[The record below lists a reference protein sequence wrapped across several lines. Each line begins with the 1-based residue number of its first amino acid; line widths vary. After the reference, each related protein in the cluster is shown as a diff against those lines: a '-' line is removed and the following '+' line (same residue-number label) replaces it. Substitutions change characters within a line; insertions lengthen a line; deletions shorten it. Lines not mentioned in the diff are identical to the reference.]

1 MNEFERL
8 KQTYFEECDV
18 LLEDLDRGLGQ
29 LQAGET
35 GADLLNAVF
44 RAVHSIKGG
53 AGAFGLRMLVGFAD
67 AYETVLGRLRDGRL
81 PAGPQVTDIL
91 IRAGDMLATLVA
103 AETGGPAGDAAREA
117 QIRAALVGL
126 LGEDGIAPPAAE
138 PDFDLAT
145 ELAEEAPAS
154 GGRSYVIHFTP
165 TAETYASGS
174 DPLPIIRELK
184 RLGGVQVEADMT
196 ALPALDAMAPDAS
209 YLSWTIQLETTADLS
224 EIRDAFAFVEE
235 SSEIIIEPVGGDEP
249 DPAPPSPPPPSP
261 QATAPAPPPA
271 ASPPAESPRAPSPA
285 PPPAAPAGEPAK
297 PGGRAPARESQGSIR
312 VDLEKIERLLS
323 MVGELA
329 IAQATMAQQAG
340 GLPGA
345 FATLRQSIDD
355 LSRHTREL
363 QESVMSIRA
372 QPIRAVFQR
381 IPRLVREVAI
391 ESGKSVALTID
402 GEDTEID
409 KTVVERLYDPLVHL
423 LRNGIDHGIE
433 TPDERIAAGKPPQGT
448 IHLSAEQRSG
458 RILIQV
464 SDDGRGINRKKV
476 LARAQE
482 RGLVPRDAVLSD
494 EEIDDLIFLP
504 GFSTAEKITTISG
517 RGVGMDAVRHD
528 VSQLGGRVMIR
539 SEPGKGSAFILILPL
554 TLAVM
559 DGMLVRV
566 GQETYVV
573 PLANVI
579 ESLRPEPETLRTLM
593 NVGEVL
599 AMRGEYLRIAPV
611 GRLFGI
617 RGAVED
623 PARGLILL
631 AEAEDGRRL
640 GLVVDDVMGQQ
651 QVVVKSVE
659 ANYGRLQGVAAA
671 TILGNGRVSLI
682 LDVAGIYRLLEQERS
697 HKYQRSN
704 ERAYRVSTE

>member
-18 LLEDLDRGLGQ
+18 LLEELDRGLGA
-29 LQAGET
+29 LQGGES
-35 GADLLNAVF
+35 GVDLLNAVF

-53 AGAFGLRMLVGFAD
+53 AGAFGLKMVVGFAD

-91 IRAGDMLATLVA
+91 VRAGDMLAALVA
-103 AETGGPAGDAAREA
+103 AETGGPPGDAAREA
-117 QIRAALVGL
+117 QIRAALIGL
-126 LGEDGIAPPAAE
+126 LGEDGAAAPADDSA
-138 PDFDLAT
+138 FDLAAD
-145 ELAEEAPAS
+145 LADDSAEGGQGS

-184 RLGGVQVEADMT
+184 RMGGVQVEADMT
-196 ALPALDAMAPDAS
+196 ALPALDAMAPDGS
-209 YLSWTIQLETTADLS
+209 YLSWTIQLETAADIA
-224 EIRDAFAFVEE
+224 EIREAFAFVED
-235 SSEIIIEPVGGDEP
+235 SSEILIEALGDEP
-249 DPAPPSPPPPSP
+249 DPTPETPLPSSP
-261 QATAPAPPPA
+261 TPPPA
-271 ASPPAESPRAPSPA
+271 SLPAPAAIAQPPAPDA
-285 PPPAAPAGEPAK
+285 PPAEPAK
-297 PGGRAPARESQGSIR
+297 PAGGRAPGRDSQGSIR

-381 IPRLVREVAI
+381 IPRLVREVAT
-391 ESGKSVALTID
+391 ESGKSIALTIE
-402 GEDTEID
+402 GEETEID

-433 TPDERIAAGKPPQGT
+433 TPEERVAAGKPPQGL

-476 LARAQE
+476 MARAQE

-579 ESLRPEPETLRTLM
+579 ESLRPEPDTLRTLM

-599 AMRGEYLRIAPV
+599 AMRGEYLRIAHV

-617 RGAVED
+617 RGAIED

-704 ERAYRVSTE
+704 ERAYRVGTE